1 MKKCLSVLILILFI
15 LSFAAC
21 ASPSH
26 QDTSKP
32 NPDEA
37 SNSLSVEGSDPFF
50 YEPQEPSTSFQD
62 SPMGS
67 QESGPESAP
76 FLFSVPISSEKGMN
90 LLYQATK
97 CSNAE
102 ELSKLQQQEA
112 WSQEFKYNN
121 KGSLKSLNLLWEDL
135 KDMPLLSLQQVPNVK
150 SYALTQNV
158 SYGYYDFIYLAGGWQ
173 YRIQYTKT
181 PFEMISVSDPPVL
194 TGRFFGQE
202 LRFQKL
208 VDRPYDYQATLI
220 HGDYY
225 VNFLI
230 QSIPTTGKRDPL
242 FLEFS
247 DDPWM
252 TIDEKGTLHL
262 HMPPEK

>member
-1 MKKCLSVLILILFI
+1 MKRSLTILF
-15 LSFAAC
+15 LLLFTFSFVAC

-37 SNSLSVEGSDPFF
+37 SNNLSAEASDDLSYEQQDPPSSL
-50 YEPQEPSTSFQD
+50 QTSPPDEQ
-62 SPMGS
+62 
-67 QESGPESAP
+67 SGGPGVP
-76 FLFSVPISSEKGMN
+76 PLTFSVPIESEKGMN

-97 CSNAE
+97 CSNNE
-102 ELSKLQQQEA
+102 EAIKFQQQEA
-112 WSQEFKYNN
+112 WSQELKNER
-121 KGSLKSLNLLWEDL
+121 GSLQSLRSLWEDL
-135 KDMPLLSLQQVPNVK
+135 EHMPLLSLQQVPNVEGF
-150 SYALTQNV
+150 SLTQ
-158 SYGYYDFIYLAGGWQ
+158 YTTYDFYDFIYLAGGWQ

-181 PFEMISVSDPPVL
+181 PFEMISVSDPPAL

-230 QSIPTTGKRDPL
+230 GSVPSAEKRDPL

-252 TIDEKGTLHL
+252 TIDEKGTLQL